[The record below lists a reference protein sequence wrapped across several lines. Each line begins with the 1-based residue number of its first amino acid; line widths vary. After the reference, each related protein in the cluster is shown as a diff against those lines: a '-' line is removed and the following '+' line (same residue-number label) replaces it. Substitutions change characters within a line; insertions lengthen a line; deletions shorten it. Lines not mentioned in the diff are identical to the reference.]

1 LRTVRPHDDRA
12 RAALGSL
19 SAVGAGVAGFGAGVL
34 FADRVPALAWPAL
47 VGGVVV
53 HLFGMVGAMRLQ
65 SAEGYRPARLER
77 FGYWA
82 CWLIIGALFAY
93 AIAEWLR

>member
-1 LRTVRPHDDRA
+1 MTNACPDDNRT

-19 SAVGAGVAGFGAGVL
+19 SAVGASVAGFGVGVL
-34 FADRVPALAWPAL
+34 FADRIPALAWPAV

-53 HLFGMVGAMRLQ
+53 HLFGMVGTMRLQ
-65 SAEGYRPARLER
+65 SVEGYKPARLER

-82 CWLIIGALFAY
+82 CWLIIGALLAY
-93 AIAEWLR
+93 AIAEWFR

>member
-1 LRTVRPHDDRA
+1 MTAAHPNQDRA

-19 SAVGAGVAGFGAGVL
+19 SAVGAAVAGFGVGVL
-34 FADRVPALAWPAL
+34 FADRVPALAWPAV

-53 HLFGMVGAMRLQ
+53 HLFGMVGTMRQ
-65 SAEGYRPARLER
+65 RSVEGYRPARLER

-82 CWLIIGALFAY
+82 CWLIIGALLAY
-93 AIAEWLR
+93 AIAEWFR